1 MKKNIIHKKQIT
13 WEKSENDSTIEYIGC
28 INGKP
33 FFTIETLEK
42 NWYRVYLSYAAI
54 FGIVKDYTTLR
65 SAKRGAERFLSNM
78 QQIIK

>member
-13 WEKSENDSTIEYIGC
+13 WVKYEDENSIEYTGY

-33 FFTIETLEK
+33 FFTIEPLEK
-42 NWYRVYLSYAAI
+42 NWYRVYVCFANTFS
-54 FGIVKDYTTLR
+54 IVKDYTTLR

-78 QQIIK
+78 QKIIK